1 MGPDPP
7 EAGASGSLPHSLRWW
22 STVLNPRVLLG
33 VFLGMQLLMGLV
45 GVPCGRSGLPCGL
58 PAVLALLVS
67 LPARLLRASG
77 GSEPWR
83 NLMVRGSAPAGARA
97 LLRGG

>member
-33 VFLGMQLLMGLV
+33 VFLGMQLLL
-45 GVPCGRSGLPCGL
+45 
-58 PAVLALLVS
+58 
-67 LPARLLRASG
+67 
-77 GSEPWR
+77 
-83 NLMVRGSAPAGARA
+83 GSAPAGARA